1 LIYVLRNNRLNVMEN
16 KRPGR
21 TPKGGHGVETTS
33 ITIRI
38 PKPFKE
44 TLIERAEKSGLSDL
58 SSYVIAVLKEY
69 SVSLELKKVE

>member
-1 LIYVLRNNRLNVMEN
+1 MEN

-44 TLIERAEKSGLSDL
+44 TLKERAEKSGLSDL
-58 SSYVIAVLKEY
+58 SSYIIAVLKEY
-69 SVSLELKKVE
+69 SVSLEVKKIE